1 MFILGLVGRSAP
13 FRNVHLQRDAVE
25 SQLAEKKRDW
35 WKRRSFTPEWDS
47 AEQRVGKFDLEK

>member
-1 MFILGLVGRSAP
+1 
-13 FRNVHLQRDAVE
+13 VE